1 MTGTL
6 TIGKLKELLSQ
17 LDDDRK
23 LLVIINDSDN
33 DDYAASDYMPQLL
46 DEDCKHATLYFS

>member
-17 LDDDRK
+17 LDDERK

-33 DDYAASDYMPQLL
+33 DDYAESDYMPQLL

>member
-6 TIGKLKELLSQ
+6 TIGKLKELLSN
-17 LDDDRK
+17 LDDNRK

-33 DDYAASDYMPQLL
+33 NDYAESDYMPQLL

>member
-6 TIGKLKELLSQ
+6 TIGKLKKLLSN

-23 LLVIINDSDN
+23 LLIIINDSDN
-33 DDYAASDYMPQLL
+33 DDYAESDYMPQLL
-46 DEDCKHATLYFS
+46 DVDCKHATLYFS

>member
-6 TIGKLKELLSQ
+6 TIGKLKELLSN
-17 LDDDRK
+17 LDDNRK

-33 DDYAASDYMPQLL
+33 DDYAESDYTPQLL

>member
-1 MTGTL
+1 MEKTL
-6 TIGKLKELLSQ
+6 TIGKLKELLSN
-17 LDDDRK
+17 LPDDRK

-33 DDYAASDYMPQLL
+33 DDYAESDYMPQLL

>member
-6 TIGKLKELLSQ
+6 TIGKLKKLLSQ

-23 LLVIINDSDN
+23 LLVVINDSDN
-33 DDYAASDYMPQLL
+33 DEYAESDYMPQLFN
-46 DEDCKHATLYFS
+46 DDCKHATLYFS

>member
-6 TIGKLKELLSQ
+6 TIGKLKELLSN

-33 DDYAASDYMPQLL
+33 DDYAESDYMPQLL
-46 DEDCKHATLYFS
+46 DEDYKHATLYFS

>member
-1 MTGTL
+1 MTGTI
-6 TIGKLKELLSQ
+6 TIGKLKELLSP
-17 LDDDRK
+17 LDDKRK

-33 DDYAASDYMPQLL
+33 DDYAESDYMPQLL

>member
-17 LDDDRK
+17 LDDNRK

-33 DDYAASDYMPQLL
+33 DDYAESDYMPQLL
-46 DEDCKHATLYFS
+46 DKDCKHATLYFS

>member
-17 LDDDRK
+17 LPDDRP
-23 LLVIINDSDN
+23 LLVIINDE
-33 DDYAASDYMPQLL
+33 DDYAESDYMPQLL